1 MQIPIS
7 VNRSKAARPTAC
19 SRYAGPAASVW
30 RGARRGRGPVGS
42 RPEQGE
48 AGWERAAVQGAAAES
63 CPGWS
68 PPCPGGAGKGG
79 CGAWLSLC
87 PLLGLPTSSA
97 PVVPTPPSVRSFS
110 WDARWS
116 PAPLLALLLTPSS
129 HQLLNP
135 GSWDALILRRDLPS
149 PHLSYINPAWK
160 KGVSLRQE
168 LGIS

>member
-1 MQIPIS
+1 M
-7 VNRSKAARPTAC
+7 
-19 SRYAGPAASVW
+19 AGSAPGWGSA
-30 RGARRGRGPVGS
+30 GR

-48 AGWERAAVQGAAAES
+48 AGWERAALQGAAAES

-68 PPCPGGAGKGG
+68 PSCPRGAGKKG
-79 CGAWLSLC
+79 CGVRLSPC
-87 PLLGLPTSSA
+87 PLLGQPTSSGL
-97 PVVPTPPSVRSFS
+97 VVPTPLSVRSFS

-135 GSWDALILRRDLPS
+135 GSWDALILRRDLPG
-149 PHLSYINPAWK
+149 PHLSYIKPAWK
-160 KGVSLRQE
+160 KGVSLRRE